1 MLGADMRRS
10 KSLPPAAVTVR
21 SIVPSKDPCFVP
33 LLIDF
38 VNSRFRLV
46 AASICILSSFNS
58 TRGGLSIGNFPFW
71 VASKYSANAPS
82 AETCDRLN
90 PPNASKEETEK
101 SVFNRSSP
109 EVLSNADLP
118 RCVTVAPLSFIA
130 STTFPFTSST
140 MRTSE
145 GVNRANSARKSST
158 LFRDKTLI
166 KPVEMSTH
174 AKLCS
179 SLINEYAAKKLFDLA
194 SKRLSSVNVPGVT
207 SLTTSRFT
215 TDFEPLF
222 FASAGLSNCSHTAT
236 L

>member
-21 SIVPSKDPCFVP
+21 SIVSSKDPCFVP

-58 TRGGLSIGNFPFW
+58 TRGGLSIGSFPFW

-118 RCVTVAPLSFIA
+118 RCVTAAPLSFIA